1 MQINILFILICVLKR
16 HVESENW
23 HNRHIYIYIYSQSHR
38 DENEHED
45 KTGMW
50 FWMALPAVKP
60 DSLNSPATVHDAQ
73 NYKLHCGAY
82 YISKLKM
89 S

>member
-50 FWMALPAVKP
+50 FWRALPAAKP

-73 NYKLHCGAY
+73 NYNYTVVH
-82 YISKLKM
+82 II
-89 S
+89 